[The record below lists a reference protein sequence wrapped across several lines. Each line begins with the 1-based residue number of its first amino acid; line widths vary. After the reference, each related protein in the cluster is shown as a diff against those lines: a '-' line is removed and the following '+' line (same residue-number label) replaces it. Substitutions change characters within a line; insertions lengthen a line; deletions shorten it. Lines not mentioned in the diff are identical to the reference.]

1 MTKLHLKSSSTE
13 ALLTTKRRVVEGRF
27 KWVSITLTFKSL
39 VLIEVSLSAG
49 GVVGDILIIRVSH
62 PFS

>member
-27 KWVSITLTFKSL
+27 KWVSITLMFKSL